1 MCILS
6 YAQTAPKRQS
16 ISGFFG
22 PPALSVPFRN
32 APRLACVIITQL
44 LRERCALENINLAVL
59 WDMDGT
65 ILDTLELHY
74 QTWKEAFSDRPTLFS
89 RELFRAHF
97 GGNNRSTVPI
107 YLGYEPDETY
117 LQQVI
122 SLKES
127 LFRQQLAE
135 KTRLF
140 PGIRAWF
147 AYFAELG
154 AKQAVA
160 SSAMLE
166 NINKVVDSFEIRKY
180 FAALVPGEDLPSKPA
195 PDIFLRA
202 AAILGTPLP
211 AVWSSKTP
219 FTGLMPPKPPA
230 WSALAWRAPPNSHPR
245 TRTSCL
251 TATRKTP
258 TPSPARFCG
267 L

>member
-1 MCILS
+1 M
-6 YAQTAPKRQS
+6 
-16 ISGFFG
+16 
-22 PPALSVPFRN
+22 
-32 APRLACVIITQL
+32 
-44 LRERCALENINLAVL
+44 ENINLAVL

-202 AAILGTPLP
+202 AAILGTPP
-211 AVWSSKTP
+211 SRCVVFEDSIHGINAAKAAGMVSVGVAGTTEFSSADADFLLDSYTQDP
-219 FTGLMPPKPPA
+219 DSFTRAILRLMNA
-230 WSALAWRAPPNSHPR
+230 
-245 TRTSCL
+245 
-251 TATRKTP
+251 RKT
-258 TPSPARFCG
+258 A
-267 L
+267 